1 MYIPAAF
8 SEPDPATLREF
19 LRRSS
24 FALLVSQG
32 DGGLVGSHLPLLL
45 ADDPGP
51 PGRLV
56 GHMARANR
64 QWRDVRGEVM
74 AVFSGPHAY
83 VSPTWYEEPGT
94 VPTWNY
100 VAVHAY
106 GTFHVVDDRGELLDI
121 LRRSVAV
128 YEGSR
133 PRPWTFDES
142 EPAIRAML
150 EAIVGFRIE
159 VTRLEGKWKLS
170 QNHSDDRRR
179 RVIRALEDRPDDDSR
194 TIARWMAEALD
205 GPRPDPGGG

>member
-8 SEPDPATLREF
+8 AESDPAALRAF
-19 LRRSS
+19 LRRHS
-24 FALLVSQG
+24 FGLLVSQG
-32 DGGLVGSHLPLLL
+32 EAGLVASHLPLLL
-45 ADDPGP
+45 DDDPGP
-51 PGRLV
+51 SGRLV

-64 QWRDVRGEVM
+64 QWRDVSGEVM

-106 GTFHVVDDRGELLDI
+106 GTFHVVEDRAELLPI

-133 PRPWTFDES
+133 PAPWTFDES
-142 EPAIRAML
+142 DPALQRML
-150 EAIVGFRIE
+150 GAIVGFRIE
-159 VTRLEGKWKLS
+159 LTRLEGKWKLS
-170 QNHSDDRRR
+170 QNHSDARRL
-179 RVIRALEDRPDDDSR
+179 RVIRALADAPDDDSR
-194 TIARWMAEALD
+194 SIARLMADALD
-205 GPRPDPGGG
+205 DPGPGVE